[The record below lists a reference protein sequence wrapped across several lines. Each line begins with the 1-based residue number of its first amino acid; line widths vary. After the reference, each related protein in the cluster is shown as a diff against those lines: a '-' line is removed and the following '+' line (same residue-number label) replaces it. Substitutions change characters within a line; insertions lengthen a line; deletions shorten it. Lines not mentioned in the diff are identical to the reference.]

1 MFETIFNESTEKFN
15 DVDIFVYD
23 SNHFSILGYQFTKSC
38 SLKDK
43 KQFFNCRLNEK
54 HVNITIRKINGK
66 TFMKFRDLK
75 SHMNFENVKHI
86 KVEELSNFFNV
97 IIYI

>member
-1 MFETIFNESTEKFN
+1 MLETIFNESTGKFN
-15 DVDIFVYD
+15 DVDVFVYG
-23 SNHFSILGYQFTKSC
+23 SSFSILGYQFTKSC

-43 KQFFNCRLNEK
+43 IQFFNSSMNEK
-54 HVNITIRKINGK
+54 HLNITLRKMNGK

-75 SHMNFENVKHI
+75 SHMGFENIKHI
-86 KVEELSNFFNV
+86 KIEELSNFFNV